1 MISILLMSLESET
14 DRKKLTDIYHRYNKA
29 VFYVALKIMK
39 TQDAAEEVAQ
49 DVWTGVVEKF
59 ERISGLPDDEL
70 KPYLTVMT
78 RNIAFN
84 RLKSEKKRSAYSFEE
99 LQENGDSRINISAA
113 SGESAADVRYAEIV
127 HMINNLPDIYKD
139 VLELKYVLEWSNSE
153 ISSLLGISAAKV
165 AVRAFRGRK
174 VLVNQL
180 NKLKGAKE
188 NGGKENE
195 TCRA

>member
-1 MISILLMSLESET
+1 M
-14 DRKKLTDIYHRYNKA
+14 

-39 TQDAAEEVAQ
+39 TQDNAEEVAQ
-49 DVWTGVVEKF
+49 DVWIRVVEKF
-59 ERISGLPDDEL
+59 ERINGLPDDEL

-127 HMINNLPDIYKD
+127 YMINNLPDIYKD

-153 ISSLLGISAAKV
+153 ISSLLGVSAAKV

-180 NKLKGAKE
+180 NKLKGDKE

>member
-1 MISILLMSLESET
+1 MICMFLMSLESEN
-14 DRKKLTDIYHRYNKA
+14 DRKKLTDIYHKYNKA

-49 DVWTGVVEKF
+49 DVWTKVVEKF
-59 ERISGLPDDEL
+59 KRISSLPDDEL

-78 RNIAFN
+78 RNMAFN
-84 RLKSEKKRSAYSFEE
+84 RLKSEKERSAYSFEE

-113 SGESAADVRYAEIV
+113 SGKSAADSRFAEIV

-165 AVRAFRGRK
+165 AVRAFRGRRMLADK
-174 VLVNQL
+174 I
-180 NKLKGAKE
+180 NKLKEGKE
-188 NGGKENE
+188 NGSRENE
-195 TCRA
+195 TCRV